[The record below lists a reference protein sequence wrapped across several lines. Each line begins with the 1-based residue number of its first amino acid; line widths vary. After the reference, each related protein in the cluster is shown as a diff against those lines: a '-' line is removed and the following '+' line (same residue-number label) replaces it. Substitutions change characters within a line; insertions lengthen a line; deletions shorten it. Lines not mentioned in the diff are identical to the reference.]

1 MQAFDQIQ
9 ELWQKHEVEVKFSAD
24 EMLQQ
29 AKKEV
34 NGLKF
39 KSALNIIGMAAS
51 FIAIAALWIFFHF
64 DSWTTHVGISITIIT
79 IGVYT
84 LILYRDY
91 RLIVKTDFTAHPQE
105 YLNNLKT
112 YQLNRYKLYN
122 SLYWFYMVA
131 LSTGIIF
138 YFIEILSHFNLIQ
151 KIIAIGL
158 TFLWILFCS
167 TILRR
172 AVIKREKERIALLIE
187 KFERISGQ
195 ISAPEKF

>member
-9 ELWQKHEVEVKFSAD
+9 ELWQKHEVEVKVSAD

-29 AKKEV
+29 VKKEV
-34 NGLKF
+34 GGLKL
-39 KSALNIIGMAAS
+39 KSALNIIAMLAS
-51 FIAIAALWIFFHF
+51 FLSIAALWIFFHF
-64 DSWTTHVGISITIIT
+64 ESWTTHVGISITIIA

-84 LILYRDY
+84 LILYRDH
-91 RLIVKTDFTAHPQE
+91 RLIAKSDFTAHPHE

-122 SLYWFYMVA
+122 SLYWFYAIA
-131 LSTGIIF
+131 LSLGIVF
-138 YFIEILSHFNLIQ
+138 YFVEILSFFSTVQ
-151 KIIAIGL
+151 KILAVGL

-167 TILRR
+167 TVLRK

-187 KFERISGQ
+187 KFERLSEQ
-195 ISAPEKF
+195 ISMPD

>member
-9 ELWQKHEVEVKFSAD
+9 ELWQKHEVEVKVSAD

-34 NGLKF
+34 NGLKL
-39 KSALNIIGMAAS
+39 KSALNIFGMLAS
-51 FIAIAALWIFFHF
+51 FIAIAALWVFFHF
-64 DSWTTHVGISITIIT
+64 ESWTTHVGISITIIA

-91 RLIVKTDFTAHPQE
+91 RLISKTDFTAHPNE

-122 SLYWFYMVA
+122 TLYWFYMIA
-131 LSTGIIF
+131 LSLGLIF
-138 YFIEILSHFNLIQ
+138 YFVEILAHFTVVQ
-151 KIIAIGL
+151 KVLAVGL
-158 TFLWILFCS
+158 TALWILFCS
-167 TILRR
+167 TILRK
-172 AVIKREKERIALLIE
+172 AVINREKERIALLIE

-195 ISAPEKF
+195 ISTPE

>member
-9 ELWQKHEVEVKFSAD
+9 ELWQKHEVEVKVSAD

-29 AKKEV
+29 VKKEV
-34 NGLKF
+34 GGLKL
-39 KSALNIIGMAAS
+39 KSALNIIAMLAS
-51 FIAIAALWIFFHF
+51 FLAIAALWIFFHF
-64 DSWTTHVGISITIIT
+64 ESWTTHVGISITIIA

-84 LILYRDY
+84 LILYRDH
-91 RLIVKTDFTAHPQE
+91 RLIAKSDFTAHPHE

-122 SLYWFYMVA
+122 SLYWFYAIA
-131 LSTGIIF
+131 LSLGIIF
-138 YFIEILSHFNLIQ
+138 YFVEILSFFSTTQ
-151 KIIAIGL
+151 KIVAVGL

-167 TILRR
+167 TILRK

-187 KFERISGQ
+187 KFERLSGQ
-195 ISAPEKF
+195 ISMPD

>member
-9 ELWQKHEVEVKFSAD
+9 ELWQKHDVELKVSAD

-34 NGLKF
+34 NGLKL
-39 KSALNIIGMAAS
+39 KSALNILGMLAS

-64 DSWTTHVGISITIIT
+64 ESWTTHVGISITIVA

-91 RLIVKTDFTAHPQE
+91 RLISKTDFTVHPNQ

-122 SLYWFYMVA
+122 SLYWFYTVA
-131 LSTGIIF
+131 LSLGILF
-138 YFIEILSHFNLIQ
+138 YFIEILTYLNTIQ
-151 KIIAIGL
+151 RIIAIAL
-158 TFLWILFCS
+158 TTLWIIFCS
-167 TILRR
+167 TILRK
-172 AVIKREKERIALLIE
+172 AVIKREKERISLLIE
-187 KFERISGQ
+187 KFERISMQ
-195 ISAPEKF
+195 ISE

>member
-9 ELWQKHEVEVKFSAD
+9 ELWQNHKVEVKVSAD

-29 AKKEV
+29 VKKEV
-34 NGLKF
+34 NGLKL
-39 KSALNIIGMAAS
+39 KSALNILGMLAS

-64 DSWTTHVGISITIIT
+64 ESWTTHVGISITIIA

-91 RLIVKTDFTAHPQE
+91 RLISKTDFTAHPHQ

-122 SLYWFYMVA
+122 SLYWFYAIA
-131 LSTGIIF
+131 LSLGIMF
-138 YFIEILSHFNLIQ
+138 YFVEILSRFNTIQ
-151 KIIAIGL
+151 KVLAIGF
-158 TFLWILFCS
+158 TAFWMVFCS
-167 TILRR
+167 TILRK
-172 AVIKREKERIALLIE
+172 AVISREKERIALLIE
-187 KFERISGQ
+187 KFERISEQ
-195 ISAPEKF
+195 ISTPE

>member
-79 IGVYT
+79 IGIYT

-91 RLIVKTDFTAHPQE
+91 RLIAKTDFTAHPQE

-122 SLYWFYMVA
+122 SLYWFYTVA
-131 LSTGIIF
+131 LSTGIFF
-138 YFIEILSHFNLIQ
+138 YFIEILSHFNLVQ

>member
-34 NGLKF
+34 NGLKL
-39 KSALNIIGMAAS
+39 KSALNILGMAAS

-64 DSWTTHVGISITIIT
+64 NSWTTHVGISITIIT

-84 LILYRDY
+84 IILYRDY
-91 RLIVKTDFTAHPQE
+91 RLISKADFTAHPNE

-112 YQLNRYKLYN
+112 YQINRYKLYN
-122 SLYWFYMVA
+122 TLYWFYTVA
-131 LSTGIIF
+131 LSMGIIF
-138 YFIEILSHFNLIQ
+138 YFIEILSLFNLIQ
-151 KIIAIGL
+151 KVIAIGL

-167 TILRR
+167 TILRK

-187 KFERISGQ
+187 KFERISQQ
-195 ISAPEKF
+195 ISTP

>member
-9 ELWQKHEVEVKFSAD
+9 ELWQKHEVEVKVSAD

-34 NGLKF
+34 NGLKL
-39 KSALNIIGMAAS
+39 KSALNIGGMLLS
-51 FIAIAALWIFFHF
+51 LIAIAALWIFFHF
-64 DSWTTHVGISITIIT
+64 ESWTTHVGISITIIA

-91 RLIVKTDFTAHPQE
+91 RLISKNDFTAHPKAF
-105 YLNNLKT
+105 LKNLKT

-122 SLYWFYMVA
+122 SLYWFYAIA
-131 LSTGIIF
+131 LSLGLIF
-138 YFIEILSHFNLIQ
+138 YFVEILTYFNTVQ
-151 KIIAIGL
+151 KVIAIGL
-158 TFLWILFCS
+158 TALWIIFCS
-167 TILRR
+167 TILRK

-195 ISAPEKF
+195 ISTPE

>member
-9 ELWQKHEVEVKFSAD
+9 ELWQKHDVAVKVSAD

-39 KSALNIIGMAAS
+39 KSTLNLLGMLAS

-64 DSWTTHVGISITIIT
+64 ESWTTHVGISITMIA
-79 IGVYT
+79 IGVYI
-84 LILYRDY
+84 LILYRDH
-91 RLIVKTDFTAHPQE
+91 RLISKNDYTVHPNE
-105 YLNNLKT
+105 YLSSLKT

-122 SLYWFYMVA
+122 SLYWFYTVA
-131 LSTGIIF
+131 LSLGLIF
-138 YFIEILSHFNLIQ
+138 YFIEILAHLSTTMRVV
-151 KIIAIGL
+151 AIGL

-167 TILRR
+167 TILRK
-172 AVIKREKERIALLIE
+172 AVIKREKERISLLIE
-187 KFERISGQ
+187 KFERISSQ
-195 ISAPEKF
+195 ISS

>member
-51 FIAIAALWIFFHF
+51 FIAIAALWVFFHF

-91 RLIVKTDFTAHPQE
+91 RLIAKTDFTAHPKE

-122 SLYWFYMVA
+122 SLYWFYTVA

-138 YFIEILSHFNLIQ
+138 YFIEILGRFNLIQ
-151 KIIAIGL
+151 RVIAIGL

-167 TILRR
+167 TILRK

-187 KFERISGQ
+187 KFERISAQ

>member
-9 ELWQKHEVEVKFSAD
+9 ELWQKHDVELRVSAD

-34 NGLKF
+34 NGLKL
-39 KSALNIIGMAAS
+39 KSALNILGMLAS

-64 DSWTTHVGISITIIT
+64 ESWTTHVGISITIVA

-91 RLIVKTDFTAHPQE
+91 RLISKTDFTVHPNQ

-122 SLYWFYMVA
+122 TLYWFYTVA
-131 LSTGIIF
+131 LSLGILF
-138 YFIEILSHFNLIQ
+138 YFIEVLAYLSMVQ
-151 KIIAIGL
+151 KVIAIAL
-158 TFLWILFCS
+158 TALWILFCS
-167 TILRR
+167 TILRK
-172 AVIKREKERIALLIE
+172 AVIKREKERISLLIE
-187 KFERISGQ
+187 KFERISIQ
-195 ISAPEKF
+195 ISE

>member
-9 ELWQKHEVEVKFSAD
+9 ELWQKHEVEVKVSAD

-34 NGLKF
+34 NGLKL
-39 KSALNIIGMAAS
+39 KSALNIGGMLLS

-64 DSWTTHVGISITIIT
+64 ESWTTHVGISITVIA

-91 RLIVKTDFTAHPQE
+91 RLISRNDFTAHPNE
-105 YLNNLKT
+105 FLNNLKT

-122 SLYWFYMVA
+122 TLYWFYAIA
-131 LSTGIIF
+131 LSLGIIF
-138 YFIEILSHFNLIQ
+138 YFVEILAYFNTIQ
-151 KIIAIGL
+151 KVIAVGL
-158 TFLWILFCS
+158 TALWIIFCS
-167 TILRR
+167 TILRK

-195 ISAPEKF
+195 ISTPE

>member
-34 NGLKF
+34 NGLRL
-39 KSALNIIGMAAS
+39 KSALNIIGMLIS
-51 FIAIAALWIFFHF
+51 FIGIIALWLFYHF
-64 DSWTTHVGISITIIT
+64 EAWTTHLGLSITIIT

-84 LILYRDY
+84 LILYRDH
-91 RLIVKTDFTAHPQE
+91 RLIAKTDFTAHPNE

-112 YQLNRYKLYN
+112 YQINRYKLYN
-122 SLYWFYMVA
+122 KLYWFYTVS
-131 LSTGIIF
+131 LSMGIIF
-138 YFIEILSHFNLIQ
+138 YFIEILSRFTLIQ
-151 KIIAIGL
+151 KVIAIGL

-167 TILRR
+167 TVLRK
-172 AVIKREKERIALLIE
+172 AVIQREKERIALLIE
-187 KFERISGQ
+187 KFERISNQ
-195 ISAPEKF
+195 IATL

>member
-9 ELWQKHEVEVKFSAD
+9 ELWQKHEVEVKVSAD

-34 NGLKF
+34 NGLKL
-39 KSALNIIGMAAS
+39 KSALNIGGMLLS

-64 DSWTTHVGISITIIT
+64 ESWTTHVGISITIIA

-91 RLIVKTDFTAHPQE
+91 RLIAKNDFTAHPNE
-105 YLNNLKT
+105 FLHTLKT

-122 SLYWFYMVA
+122 SLYWFYAIA
-131 LSTGIIF
+131 LSLGLIF
-138 YFIEILSHFNLIQ
+138 YFVEILAYFSTIQ
-151 KIIAIGL
+151 KVVAVGL
-158 TFLWILFCS
+158 TALWIIFCS
-167 TILRR
+167 TVLRK

-195 ISAPEKF
+195 ISTPE

>member
-91 RLIVKTDFTAHPQE
+91 RLIAKTDFTAHPQE

-122 SLYWFYMVA
+122 SLYWFYTVA

>member
-9 ELWQKHEVEVKFSAD
+9 ELWQKHEVEVKVSAD

-34 NGLKF
+34 NGLRL
-39 KSALNIIGMAAS
+39 KSALNILAMLAS
-51 FIAIAALWIFFHF
+51 FLFIASLWIFYHF
-64 DSWTTHVGISITIIT
+64 ESWTTHVGISITIIT

-84 LILYRDY
+84 LILYRDH
-91 RLIVKTDFTAHPQE
+91 RLIAKSDATVHPNE

-122 SLYWFYMVA
+122 SLYWFYTIA
-131 LSTGIIF
+131 LSLGIIF
-138 YFIEILSHFNLIQ
+138 YFVEVLSYLNLIMQ
-151 KIIAIGL
+151 IVAISL

-167 TILRR
+167 TILRK
-172 AVIKREKERIALLIE
+172 AVMTRERERISLLIE
-187 KFERISGQ
+187 KFERISNQ
-195 ISAPEKF
+195 FSTVE

>member
-9 ELWQKHEVEVKFSAD
+9 ELWQKHEVEVKVSAD

-34 NGLKF
+34 NGLKL
-39 KSALNIIGMAAS
+39 KSALNIGGMLLS

-64 DSWTTHVGISITIIT
+64 QSWTTHVGISITIIA

-84 LILYRDY
+84 IILYRDY
-91 RLIVKTDFTAHPQE
+91 RLISKNDFTAHPNE
-105 YLNNLKT
+105 FLNNLKT

-122 SLYWFYMVA
+122 TLYWFYAIA
-131 LSTGIIF
+131 LSLGLAF
-138 YFIEILSHFNLIQ
+138 YFVEIMARFSNAQ
-151 KIIAIGL
+151 KAIAVGL
-158 TFLWILFCS
+158 TALWMIFCS
-167 TILRR
+167 TILRK

-195 ISAPEKF
+195 ISTPE

>member
-9 ELWQKHEVEVKFSAD
+9 ELWQKHEVEVKVSAD

-34 NGLKF
+34 NGLKL
-39 KSALNIIGMAAS
+39 KSALNILGMLAS
-51 FIAIAALWIFFHF
+51 FMAIAALWIFFHF
-64 DSWTTHVGISITIIT
+64 ESWTTHVGISIII
-79 IGVYT
+79 IVIAVYT

-91 RLIVKTDFTAHPQE
+91 RLISKNDFTVHPHE

-122 SLYWFYMVA
+122 SLYWFYVIA
-131 LSTGIIF
+131 LSLGLIF
-138 YFIEILSHFNLIQ
+138 YFVEILAYFTSIQ
-151 KIIAIGL
+151 KVLAIGL

-167 TILRR
+167 TILRK
-172 AVIKREKERIALLIE
+172 AVMKREKERIALLIE
-187 KFERISGQ
+187 KFERIIGQ
-195 ISAPEKF
+195 ISTPE

>member
-39 KSALNIIGMAAS
+39 KSTLNIIGMSVS
-51 FIAIAALWIFFHF
+51 FIAIAALWVFFHF

-91 RLIVKTDFTAHPQE
+91 RLIAKADFTAHPQE
-105 YLNNLKT
+105 YLNNLKI

-122 SLYWFYMVA
+122 SLYWFYTVA

-138 YFIEILSHFNLIQ
+138 YFIEILSYLNMVQ
-151 KIIAIGL
+151 KLSAVGF

-167 TILRR
+167 TILRK

-187 KFERISGQ
+187 KFERISAQ

>member
-9 ELWQKHEVEVKFSAD
+9 ELWQKHEVEVKVSAD

-34 NGLKF
+34 NGLKL
-39 KSALNIIGMAAS
+39 KSALNILGMLAS

-64 DSWTTHVGISITIIT
+64 ESWTTHVGISITIIA

-91 RLIVKTDFTAHPQE
+91 RLISKTDFTAHPHE

-122 SLYWFYMVA
+122 SLYWFYVIA
-131 LSTGIIF
+131 LSLGIIF
-138 YFIEILSHFNLIQ
+138 YFVEILAHFNTVQ
-151 KIIAIGL
+151 KVLAVGL
-158 TFLWILFCS
+158 TALWMLFCS
-167 TILRR
+167 TILRK
-172 AVIKREKERIALLIE
+172 AVISREKERISLLIE
-187 KFERISGQ
+187 KFERISAQ
-195 ISAPEKF
+195 ISTPE

>member
-9 ELWQKHEVEVKFSAD
+9 ELWQKHEVEVKVSAD

-34 NGLKF
+34 NGLKL
-39 KSALNIIGMAAS
+39 KSALNILGMLVS
-51 FIAIAALWIFFHF
+51 FIAIAALWIFMHF
-64 DSWTTHVGISITIIT
+64 ESWTTHLGISIIIAA
-79 IGVYT
+79 IAVYT
-84 LILYRDY
+84 VILYRDY
-91 RLIVKTDFTAHPQE
+91 RLIAKNDFTAHPSA

-122 SLYWFYMVA
+122 SLYWFYAIA
-131 LSTGIIF
+131 LSLGIIF
-138 YFIEILSHFNLIQ
+138 YFVEIFTYFNTLQ
-151 KIIAIGL
+151 KVAAIVL
-158 TFLWILFCS
+158 TFSWIIFCS
-167 TILRR
+167 TILRK

-195 ISAPEKF
+195 ISTPE

>member
-34 NGLKF
+34 NGLKL
-39 KSALNIIGMAAS
+39 KSALNILGMAAS

-64 DSWTTHVGISITIIT
+64 NSWTTHVGISITIIT

-84 LILYRDY
+84 IILYRDY
-91 RLIVKTDFTAHPQE
+91 RLISKADFTAHPNE

-112 YQLNRYKLYN
+112 YQINRYKLYDT
-122 SLYWFYMVA
+122 LYWFYTVA
-131 LSTGIIF
+131 LSMGIIF
-138 YFIEILSHFNLIQ
+138 YFIEILSLFNLIQ
-151 KIIAIGL
+151 KVIAIGL

-167 TILRR
+167 TILRK

-187 KFERISGQ
+187 KFERISQQ
-195 ISAPEKF
+195 ISTP

>member
-39 KSALNIIGMAAS
+39 KSALNIIGMAIS

-64 DSWTTHVGISITIIT
+64 DSWTTHLGISITVIT

-91 RLIVKTDFTAHPQE
+91 RLIAQTDFTAHPQE

-122 SLYWFYMVA
+122 SLYWFYTIA
-131 LSTGIIF
+131 LSTGTIF
-138 YFIEILSHFNLIQ
+138 YFIEILSYLSTIQ
-151 KIIAIGL
+151 KVIAIGF
-158 TFLWILFCS
+158 TFIWILFCS
-167 TILRR
+167 TILRK
-172 AVIKREKERIALLIE
+172 AVMEREKERISLLIE
-187 KFERISGQ
+187 KFERISNQ
-195 ISAPEKF
+195 ITAP

>member
-9 ELWQKHEVEVKFSAD
+9 ELWQKHEVEVKVSAD

-29 AKKEV
+29 VKKEV
-34 NGLKF
+34 NGLKL
-39 KSALNIIGMAAS
+39 KSALNILGMLTS
-51 FIAIAALWIFFHF
+51 FIAIAALWVFYHF
-64 DSWTTHVGISITIIT
+64 ESWTTHVGISITLIA

-84 LILYRDY
+84 LILYRDH
-91 RLIVKTDFTAHPQE
+91 RLISKSDYTVHPNE

-122 SLYWFYMVA
+122 SLYWFYTVA
-131 LSTGIIF
+131 LSLGIIF
-138 YFIEILSHFNLIQ
+138 YFVEILAHFNFIQ
-151 KIIAIGL
+151 QVIAIGL
-158 TFLWILFCS
+158 TALWIIFCS
-167 TILRR
+167 TILRK

-195 ISAPEKF
+195 ISTRN

>member
-9 ELWQKHEVEVKFSAD
+9 ELWQKHEVEVKVSAD

-34 NGLKF
+34 NGIKL
-39 KSALNIIGMAAS
+39 KSALNILGMLAS
-51 FIAIAALWIFFHF
+51 FIAIAALWVFFHF
-64 DSWTTHVGISITIIT
+64 ESWTTHVGISITIIA

-91 RLIVKTDFTAHPQE
+91 RLISKTDFTAHPNE

-122 SLYWFYMVA
+122 TLYWFYMIA
-131 LSTGIIF
+131 LSLGLIF
-138 YFIEILSHFNLIQ
+138 YFVEILAHFTVVQ
-151 KIIAIGL
+151 KVLAVGL
-158 TFLWILFCS
+158 TALWILFCS
-167 TILRR
+167 TILRK
-172 AVIKREKERIALLIE
+172 AVINREKERIALLIE

-195 ISAPEKF
+195 ISTPE

>member
-34 NGLKF
+34 NGLKL
-39 KSALNIIGMAAS
+39 KSALNILGMAAS
-51 FIAIAALWIFFHF
+51 FIAIVALWIFFHF
-64 DSWTTHVGISITIIT
+64 NSWTTHVGISITIIT

-84 LILYRDY
+84 IILYRDY
-91 RLIVKTDFTAHPQE
+91 RLIARTDFTAHPNE

-112 YQLNRYKLYN
+112 YQINRYKLYN
-122 SLYWFYMVA
+122 TLYWFYTVA
-131 LSTGIIF
+131 LSMGIIF
-138 YFIEILSHFNLIQ
+138 YFIEILSLFSLLQ
-151 KIIAIGL
+151 KVIAIGL

-167 TILRR
+167 TILRK

-187 KFERISGQ
+187 KFERISQQ
-195 ISAPEKF
+195 ISTP

>member
-122 SLYWFYMVA
+122 SLYWFYTVA